1 MVNKMDIERLLNV
14 LSEILGEKYG
24 VEICVKTADISN
36 TALNAEEDAGNTKH
50 RK

>member
-1 MVNKMDIERLLNV
+1 MDIERLLNV

-24 VEICVKTADISN
+24 AEICVKTAGISN
-36 TALNAEEDAGNTKH
+36 TASSAEEDAENTKQ